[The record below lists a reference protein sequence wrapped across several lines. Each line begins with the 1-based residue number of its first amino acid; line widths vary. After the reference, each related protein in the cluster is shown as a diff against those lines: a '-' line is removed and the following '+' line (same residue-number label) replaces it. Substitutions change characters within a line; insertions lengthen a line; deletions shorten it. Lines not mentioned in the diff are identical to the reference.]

1 MFLREQQGLELAGA
15 AGSSVRMR
23 ALVPAAA
30 TPSVP
35 LAEPSLLDR
44 VRDVAVHTD
53 WAPDLGQDIGS
64 RTWWRGA
71 ATCAALIAAA
81 WMTRPGF
88 PPILGYAPPVA
99 TGAAYEETRTQG
111 IAPLALGSTTGRRAA
126 ASGLVRRLSQTPERP
141 QIDLTVTLGGGD
153 TLSNALQRAGVGM
166 NEAARVATLVGGAVS
181 LDQLKPGTIL
191 SLTMGRRPSRL
202 QPRPLEKLSFR
213 AGFDLD
219 LAVNRAGND
228 LLLDRRPISIDRAP
242 LHVRG
247 LVGASLYRSMRAAG
261 VPARVVE
268 SYIKAV
274 AARMPIGDV
283 GAADTFDIV
292 ADQARAAT
300 GEVEVGQLQYAGLA
314 DAAGRRR
321 LQLVRWGDQ
330 QGEGGSFMDPTG
342 QVERR
347 GFMGMPVAGRV
358 TSTFGMRMH
367 PLLGFMRMHRG
378 MDIGAPYG
386 SPIYAAID
394 GVVSFAG
401 RSGGYG
407 NFIKLAHPGGYA
419 SGYGHL
425 SRFAVSTGTRVARGQ
440 VIGYVG
446 STGMSTGP
454 HLHWEVWKN
463 GVPVNPRSISLSSV
477 QTVSGDTLRGLKAK
491 IARLLSAPAR

>member
-1 MFLREQQGLELAGA
+1 
-15 AGSSVRMR
+15 MR
-23 ALVPAAA
+23 ALVPAA
-30 TPSVP
+30 TTTVP
-35 LAEPSLLDR
+35 LGEAPLLDR
-44 VRDVAVHTD
+44 LRDAAARTD
-53 WAPDLGQDIGS
+53 WVPDLGQDLGS
-64 RTWWRGA
+64 RTWWRGS

-88 PPILGYAPPVA
+88 PPVLGYAPPVA
-99 TGAAYEETRTQG
+99 TGAALEEMRTQAV
-111 IAPLALGSTTGRRAA
+111 APLALGATTGRRVA
-126 ASGLVRRLSQTPERP
+126 ASGLVRRLAETPERP
-141 QIDLTVTLGGGD
+141 VIDLTVTLGDGD
-153 TLSNALQRAGVGM
+153 TIVNALQRAGVGM
-166 NEAARVATLVGGAVS
+166 NEAARVATLVAGAVS

-213 AGFDLD
+213 AGFDLN
-219 LAVNRAGND
+219 LAVNRAGDD
-228 LLLDRRPISIDRAP
+228 LLLDRRPISIDHAP
-242 LHVRG
+242 MHLRG

-300 GEVEVGQLQYAGLA
+300 GEVEIGQLQYAGLV
-314 DAAGRRR
+314 DASGRRR

-330 QGEGGSFMDPTG
+330 QGEGGSFMDPAG

-358 TSTFGMRMH
+358 TSTFGYRMH
-367 PLLGFMRMHRG
+367 PLLGFMRMHKG

-407 NFIKLAHPGGYA
+407 NFVKLSHASGYA
-419 SGYGHL
+419 SGYGRM
-425 SRFAVSTGTRVARGQ
+425 SRIAVAPGTRVARGQ

-477 QTVSGDTLRGLKAK
+477 QTVSNDTLRGLKAK
-491 IARLLSAPAR
+491 IARLLAAPAR

>member
-1 MFLREQQGLELAGA
+1 
-15 AGSSVRMR
+15 MR
-23 ALVPAAA
+23 ALVPAITVSAPA
-30 TPSVP
+30 PS
-35 LAEPSLLDR
+35 SLLDR
-44 VRDVAVHTD
+44 LRDTAARTD
-53 WAPDLGQDIGS
+53 WVPDLGQDIGS

-71 ATCAALIAAA
+71 ATCVALIAAA

-88 PPILGYAPPVA
+88 PPVLGYAPPA
-99 TGAAYEETRTQG
+99 LTGAALEESRSQA
-111 IAPLALGSTTGRRAA
+111 IAPLGLGATTGRRMA
-126 ASGLVRRLSQTPERP
+126 ASGLVRRLPETPERP

-153 TLSNALQRAGVGM
+153 TLGHALQRAGVGM

-213 AGFDLD
+213 AGFDLN
-219 LAVNRAGND
+219 LAVNRAGDD
-228 LLLDRRPISIDRAP
+228 LLLDRQPISIDRAP
-242 LHVRG
+242 LRVRG
-247 LVGASLYRSMRAAG
+247 LVGESLYRSMRAAG

-268 SYIKAV
+268 AYIKAV

-321 LQLVRWGDQ
+321 LQLVRWGDRD
-330 QGEGGSFMDPTG
+330 GEGGSFMDPAG

-407 NFIKLAHPGGYA
+407 NFVKLSHAGGYA
-419 SGYGHL
+419 SGYGHM

-477 QTVSGDTLRGLKAK
+477 QTVSGDTLRGVKAK
-491 IARLLSAPAR
+491 LARLLAAPAR

>member
-1 MFLREQQGLELAGA
+1 
-15 AGSSVRMR
+15 MR
-23 ALVPAAA
+23 ALVPAA
-30 TPSVP
+30 TTTVP
-35 LAEPSLLDR
+35 LGEAPLLDR
-44 VRDVAVHTD
+44 LRDAAARTD
-53 WAPDLGQDIGS
+53 WVPDLGQDLGS

-88 PPILGYAPPVA
+88 PPVLGYAPPVA
-99 TGAAYEETRTQG
+99 TGAALEEMRTQA
-111 IAPLALGSTTGRRAA
+111 IAPLALGATTGRRVAA
-126 ASGLVRRLSQTPERP
+126 TGLVRRLAETPERP
-141 QIDLTVTLGGGD
+141 VIDLTVTLGDGD
-153 TLSNALQRAGVGM
+153 TIVNALQRAGVGM
-166 NEAARVATLVGGAVS
+166 NEAARVATLVAGAVS

-213 AGFDLD
+213 AGFDLN
-219 LAVNRAGND
+219 LAVNRAGD
-228 LLLDRRPISIDRAP
+228 ELLLDRRPISIDHAP
-242 LHVRG
+242 MHLRG

-300 GEVEVGQLQYAGLA
+300 GEVEVGQLQYAGLV
-314 DAAGRRR
+314 DASGRRR

-330 QGEGGSFMDPTG
+330 QGEGGSFMDPAG

-358 TSTFGMRMH
+358 TSTFGYRMH
-367 PLLGFMRMHRG
+367 PLLGFMRMHKG

-394 GVVSFAG
+394 GIVSFAG

-407 NFIKLAHPGGYA
+407 NFVKLSHASGYA
-419 SGYGHL
+419 SGYGHM
-425 SRFAVSTGTRVARGQ
+425 SRIAVAPGTRVARGQ

-477 QTVSGDTLRGLKAK
+477 QTVSNDTLRGLKAK
-491 IARLLSAPAR
+491 IARLLAAPAR

>member
-1 MFLREQQGLELAGA
+1 
-15 AGSSVRMR
+15 MR
-23 ALVPAAA
+23 ALVPAA
-30 TPSVP
+30 TTTVP
-35 LAEPSLLDR
+35 LGEAPLLDR
-44 VRDVAVHTD
+44 LRDAAARTD
-53 WAPDLGQDIGS
+53 WVPDLGQDLGS

-88 PPILGYAPPVA
+88 PPVLGYAPPVA
-99 TGAAYEETRTQG
+99 TGAALEEMRTQA
-111 IAPLALGSTTGRRAA
+111 IAPLALGATTGRRVA
-126 ASGLVRRLSQTPERP
+126 ASSLVRRLAETPERP
-141 QIDLTVTLGGGD
+141 VIDLTVTLGDGD
-153 TLSNALQRAGVGM
+153 TIVNALQRAGVGM
-166 NEAARVATLVGGAVS
+166 NEAARVATLVAGAVS

-213 AGFDLD
+213 AGFDLN
-219 LAVNRAGND
+219 LAVNRAGD
-228 LLLDRRPISIDRAP
+228 ELLLDRRPISIDHAP
-242 LHVRG
+242 MHLRG

-300 GEVEVGQLQYAGLA
+300 GEVEVGQLQYAGLV
-314 DAAGRRR
+314 DASGRRR

-330 QGEGGSFMDPTG
+330 QGEGGSFMDPAG

-358 TSTFGMRMH
+358 TSTFGYRMH
-367 PLLGFMRMHRG
+367 PLLGFMRMHKG

-394 GVVSFAG
+394 GIVSFAG

-407 NFIKLAHPGGYA
+407 NFVKLSHASGYA
-419 SGYGHL
+419 SGYGHM
-425 SRFAVSTGTRVARGQ
+425 SRIAVAPGTRVARGQ

-477 QTVSGDTLRGLKAK
+477 QTVSNDTLRGLKAK
-491 IARLLSAPAR
+491 ITHLLSAPAR